1 MPQRSATTEDEP
13 RINAAPEGEHRS
25 ATELA
30 AWPEVGEAVREALE
44 GEGRYVDFE
53 AGHCFFEVGDE
64 HAKFIF
70 LERGTVDVLDRLD
83 DHVVGRVEAGGFV
96 GELGLLMGQ
105 KTFLAAEAKSP
116 GRALIVERE
125 DLLRL
130 VQTVPEVADCV
141 VGAFA
146 ARRKL
151 LIENNE
157 GGLTIVGSED
167 DPDTVRLLEFVG
179 RNGIPYRFV
188 DREDGAELG
197 ELRDAC
203 AVPDDGT
210 AVVTADGRLLCDP
223 EPCDLAQRLG
233 LDLGV
238 GAGDTFDV
246 AIVGAGPGGLA
257 AAVYAASEGLCTVI
271 VEDTAIGG
279 QAGTSSKIEN
289 YLGFPGG
296 ISGGDLAFRA
306 QVQAIKFGARIAAP
320 RRATRLERDG
330 DAWCLHLERDE
341 SLRTRAVILACGVQ
355 WRRLPLPHRKRF
367 EGRGIYYAATEL
379 EARFCRGTNAVIVG
393 GGNSAGQA
401 AMFMSRYAACT
412 FVVVRGDG
420 LAETMSAYLSE
431 RIESDERIELLTHTE
446 VVELCGEDHLETLV
460 LEHNETGER
469 RTVECRAMFSM
480 IGAEPNTQWLEDAV
494 ELDDHG
500 FVRTGHEVGTH
511 GMSTSAE
518 GVFAVGDLRSGSVKR
533 VASAVGE
540 GSVVV
545 SAVHAYLAG
554 QHA

>member
-1 MPQRSATTEDEP
+1 MPETLDEP
-13 RINAAPEGEHRS
+13 RIRNTAPNEDHRS

-30 AWPEVGEAVREALE
+30 AWPEVSELVREALE
-44 GEGRYVDFE
+44 TRGHHVDFE

-64 HAKFIF
+64 NSKFIY
-70 LERGTVDVLDRLD
+70 LERGVIDVLDRLD

-105 KTFLAAEAKSP
+105 RTFLAAEGKAA
-116 GRALIVERE
+116 GRALIVERD
-125 DLLRL
+125 DLLLL

-146 ARRKL
+146 ARRRL

-167 DPDTVRLLEFVG
+167 DPGAVRLLEFVG
-179 RNGIPYRFV
+179 RNGIPHRFV
-188 DREDGAELG
+188 DRTDASELDD
-197 ELRDAC
+197 LRAAC
-203 AVPDDGT
+203 SLPDEGT

-223 EPCDLAQRLG
+223 EPCDLARRLG

-238 GAGDTFDV
+238 AAEETFDV

-257 AAVYAASEGLCTVI
+257 AAVYAASEGLRTVI

-306 QVQAIKFGARIAAP
+306 QVQAVKFGARIAAP

-330 DAWCLHLERDE
+330 DAWCLRLENEEDV
-341 SLRTRAVILACGVQ
+341 RARAIVLACGVQ
-355 WRRLPLPHRKRF
+355 WRRLPLARLAHF
-367 EGRGIYYAATEL
+367 EGRGVYYAATEL
-379 EARFCRGTNAVIVG
+379 EARFCRDTNAVIVG

-412 FVVVRGDG
+412 YVVVRGDG
-420 LAETMSAYLSE
+420 LAETMSAYLAD
-431 RIESDERIELLTHTE
+431 RIASDERIELLTHTE
-446 VVELCGEDHLETLV
+446 VVELRGEGHLEEVV
-460 LEHNETGER
+460 LEGNETGER
-469 RTVECRAMFSM
+469 QTLGCRAMFSM
-480 IGAEPNTQWLEDAV
+480 IGAEPNTRWLEGAV
-494 ELDDHG
+494 ALDDHG
-500 FVRTGHEVGTH
+500 FVLTGHEVGAH
-511 GMSTSAE
+511 GMATSAE
-518 GVFAVGDLRSGSVKR
+518 GVFAVGDLRAGSVKR

-545 SAVHAYLAG
+545 SAIHGYLADHG
-554 QHA
+554 S

>member
-1 MPQRSATTEDEP
+1 MATTATSTADTP
-13 RINAAPEGEHRS
+13 RINTAPDPGHRS

-30 AWPEVGEAVREALE
+30 AWPEVSEAVREALE
-44 GEGRYVDFE
+44 ARGHYVDFA

-64 HAKFIF
+64 NSKFIYV
-70 LERGTVDVLDRLD
+70 ERGTIDVLDRLD

-105 KTFLAAEAKSP
+105 KTFLAAEGQGE
-116 GRALIVERE
+116 GRALIVERD
-125 DLLRL
+125 DLMEL

-151 LIENNE
+151 LIENSE
-157 GGLTIVGSED
+157 GGLTIVGSD
-167 DPDTVRLLEFVG
+167 GDKLTLRLLEFTG

-188 DREDGAELG
+188 DRGDADDME
-197 ELRDAC
+197 ELRDSC
-203 AVPDDGT
+203 QLPDEGT
-210 AVVTADGRLLCDP
+210 AVVTAAGKVLCDP
-223 EPCDLAQRLG
+223 DPCQLAQRLG

-238 GAGDTFDV
+238 SAADLFDV

-257 AAVYAASEGLCTVI
+257 AAVYAASEGLRTVI

-279 QAGTSSKIEN
+279 QAGTSSRIEN

-306 QVQAIKFGARIAAP
+306 QVQAVKFGARIAAP
-320 RRATRLERDG
+320 RRATALEADGDRWCLRLEN
-330 DAWCLHLERDE
+330 DE
-341 SLRTRAVILACGVQ
+341 DITARAVILACGVQ
-355 WRRLPLPHRKRF
+355 WRKLPLPRLAEF
-367 EGRGIYYAATEL
+367 EGSGVYYAATEL
-379 EARFCRGTNAVIVG
+379 EARFCRDTNAVIVG

-412 FVVVRGDG
+412 YVVVRGDG

-431 RIESDERIELLTHTE
+431 RIASDDRIELLTHTE
-446 VVELCGEDHLETLV
+446 VVELHGEEHLERLI
-460 LEHNETGER
+460 LEDNETGER
-469 RTVECRAMFSM
+469 RELECRAMFSM
-480 IGAEPNTQWLEDAV
+480 IGAEPNTHWLEGAV

-500 FVRTGHEVGTH
+500 FVLTGHEVGAH
-511 GMSTSAE
+511 GMSTSAA

-554 QHA
+554 RHR